1 MALTTIINLVLAVIL
16 IVCAWQG
23 YKKGII
29 MGIIDILVIILSLYG
44 AQLLSDTFSY
54 EVIPVIKPFVSGY
67 MDAQVEETAYQV
79 LGYEK
84 DDEGNYNVSYS
95 LADLMDS
102 QPEARVEIAR
112 WAYRSLGIYDDI
124 ADSMAEKVDTY
135 AKQNNAS
142 LASSIDTIL
151 CQSITWYGG
160 FILFFIIVF
169 AVLTVIVNLPNLS
182 FRLPYVGIINNL
194 GGLGIGIFV
203 GCLFCA
209 VVVWALQFTGLLLP
223 ESTLRLS
230 GLAGYFLD
238 KNMLANYIS
247 F

>member
-1 MALTTIINLVLAVIL
+1 MSLIKIINLVLAVIL
-16 IVCAWQG
+16 IICAWQG

-79 LGYEK
+79 LGYEP
-84 DDEGNYNVSYS
+84 DENGDYDVPYS

-112 WAYRSLGIYDDI
+112 WAYRNLGIYDDV
-124 ADSMAEKVDTY
+124 ADVMAEKVDTY

-142 LASSIDTIL
+142 LSSSIDTIL
-151 CQSITWYGG
+151 CQSISWYGG
-160 FILFFIIVF
+160 FVLFFIIVY
-169 AVLTVIVNLPNLS
+169 AILSVIVNLPNLS
-182 FRLPYVGIINNL
+182 FRLPYVGILNNL
-194 GGLGIGIFV
+194 VGLGIGIFV

-209 VVVWALQFTGLLLP
+209 VIVWVLQFTGLLLP
-223 ESTLRLS
+223 ENTLRLS
-230 GLAGYFLD
+230 GLASHFLD